1 MLNTTNKITIWQQ
14 NVNKSPSCQHD
25 LLSNNQL
32 IRSGTSIIA
41 LQESAVNFMNHSIAS
56 KDWFSIYP
64 ITYSLSPDKTR
75 SLLLINASIN
85 PGSWEQIDIPSGD
98 ITAVI
103 IRSTVSDLL
112 LYNIYNDRNND
123 TSLNA
128 LTMAHNIVSVTPSV
142 KRRHIIWLGDFN
154 RHHPVWDN
162 ANDIVTILPPFISF
176 SITCPATSS
185 PLPHLVLTIY
195 RLLHVLHL
203 TNLFYKA

>member
-25 LLSNNQL
+25 LLGNNQL

-41 LQESAVNFMNHSIAS
+41 LQEPAVNFMNRSIAS
-56 KDWFSIYP
+56 KDWFPIYP
-64 ITYSLSPDKTR
+64 TTHPLSPDKTR
-75 SLLLINASIN
+75 SLMLINVSIN
-85 PGSWEQIDIPSGD
+85 PDSWEQVDIPSGD

-103 IRSTVSDLL
+103 IRGTESDLL
-112 LYNIYNDRNND
+112 LYNIYNDGNND

-128 LTMAHNIVSVTPSV
+128 LTTAHDIVVATPSA

-162 ANDIVTILPPFISF
+162 ANNT
-176 SITCPATSS
+176 
-185 PLPHLVLTIY
+185 
-195 RLLHVLHL
+195 RLFTEEAL
-203 TNLFYKA
+203 ASAE